1 MNKNILRRFA
11 QILVSLVIQWLCIFI
26 SAGTLEWQWPWILLA
41 LSIMILIINGFL
53 LPPELIEERGKK
65 KEDAKGWDKVL
76 TKIGIIPWLGVPVI
90 AGLDYRFAWSGHL
103 HVCIYIA
110 GLILYFASS
119 MFATWSMVSNK
130 FFSTMV
136 RIQIDRDHHVASRGP
151 YRFIRH
157 PGYLGF
163 ILMMTAMP
171 LALGSLYALTM
182 SACSAILFIVRTA
195 MEDATLKMELQGY
208 ADYAKKVRYRLVPYI
223 W

>member
-119 MFATWSMVSNK
+119 MFATW
-130 FFSTMV
+130 TMV
-136 RIQIDRDHHVASRGP
+136 
-151 YRFIRH
+151 
-157 PGYLGF
+157 
-163 ILMMTAMP
+163 TN
-171 LALGSLYALTM
+171 
-182 SACSAILFIVRTA
+182 
-195 MEDATLKMELQGY
+195 K
-208 ADYAKKVRYRLVPYI
+208 
-223 W
+223 